1 MVARGEDVQMH
12 DRVGPGAMA
21 PSDTS
26 GLPNFLVIGAMKS
39 GTTSLFNYLRAHPQ
53 IFMSPLKEADFFVEE
68 KNWQRGLDWYRT
80 QFAAASAGSVAIGEA
95 STSYSKYPEYRGV
108 PEKIAAC
115 LPDVRLIYVVRDPI
129 ERIRSHYEHDA
140 LVGREHAP
148 IDEAVLADPRY
159 VDCSRYAF
167 QLERYLNWFPRE
179 RILVIAS
186 EELRSS
192 RASTMR
198 LIYRFL
204 EVDDAHR
211 PDELEREFYT
221 TQERSA
227 YPSYAWRIRRIAK
240 RYLPAGHRAKELID
254 RLVPA
259 SLGRVRSDGP
269 AAAPAPTDLVTDG
282 LRATLQELLKDDVRK
297 LNTYMPD
304 GFDGWGIA

>member
-1 MVARGEDVQMH
+1 MVAKGEDLQMH
-12 DRVGPGAMA
+12 DRSGSGAVA

-68 KNWQRGLDWYRT
+68 KNWQRGLNWYRT
-80 QFAAASAGSVAIGEA
+80 QFAGASPGSVAIGEA

-108 PEKIAAC
+108 PEKISAC
-115 LPDVRLIYVVRDPI
+115 LPAVRLIYVVRDPI
-129 ERIRSHYEHDA
+129 ERIRSHYQHDA
-140 LVGREHAP
+140 LVGRERAP
-148 IDEAVLADPRY
+148 IEDAVLADPRY

-192 RASTMR
+192 RSSTMR

-204 EVDDAHR
+204 EVDDAFR
-211 PDELEREFYT
+211 PDDLDREFYT
-221 TQERSA
+221 TQERAA

-240 RYLPAGHRAKELID
+240 RYLPAGRRAKELID
-254 RLVPA
+254 RIVPA
-259 SLGRVRSDGP
+259 SLRRVSSDGP
-269 AAAPAPTDLVTDG
+269 AAAASADLVSDT
-282 LRATLQELLKDDVRK
+282 LRARLQELLKDDVRE
-297 LNTYMPD
+297 LYTYMPD